1 MTRRSAQ
8 PTFLF
13 PEGAKFTDKVI
24 LHGRAR
30 RHKVTDF
37 AGPLSIKTVVSGA
50 VGWTVGGREYIVDTR
65 SFLVLRDGEKYSM
78 DFDVPQVMETA
89 CVFF

>member
-1 MTRRSAQ
+1 
-8 PTFLF
+8 
-13 PEGAKFTDKVI
+13 
-24 LHGRAR
+24 
-30 RHKVTDF
+30 
-37 AGPLSIKTVVSGA
+37 VVSVA